1 MMDEKLYRETF
12 SRLRASDK
20 AKEEV
25 FQMMN
30 QNGKHK
36 RFSKILRTAA
46 MAAVMTL
53 ALAMTAGA
61 VDLATGGFVLDNLR
75 EIWSNGY
82 ETRYTATDA
91 DGNEYLFS
99 VLQNAAVY
107 LEDGRLVCD
116 VLGEKTDITDEMEEN
131 GEYHYEKSVGDLDVS
146 VTVTGTV
153 DDWTMSQEIND
164 GEAGVVY
171 SSTLNSDHEA
181 TIGGGDM
188 ESAPYEAWEG
198 GLEAGDYTV
207 SSTITTATEAE
218 GK

>member
-12 SRLRASDK
+12 SQLRASDK

-61 VDLATGGFVLDNLR
+61 VDLATGGFLLENLR
-75 EIWSNGY
+75 EVWSNGY
-82 ETRYTATDA
+82 ETRYVANDA
-91 DGNEYLFS
+91 EGNEYIFS
-99 VLQNAAVY
+99 VMENATVY
-107 LEDGRLVCD
+107 LENGRLVCD
-116 VLGEKTDITDEMEEN
+116 VLDKKMDITDEMEEN
-131 GEYHYEKSVGDLDVS
+131 GEYHYETSAGDLDIS

-153 DDWTMSQEIND
+153 DDWTMSQEINN
-164 GEAGVVY
+164 GEVIY
-171 SSTLNSDHEA
+171 HSTLNSDNEA
-181 TIGGGDM
+181 TIGGEDI
-188 ESAPYEAWEG
+188 ESTPYEVREPDP
-198 GLEAGDYTV
+198 EEGDYAV
-207 SSTITTATEAE
+207 SSTVTTATEAE
-218 GK
+218 VK